1 MAYISQDEKKT
12 IENRIKPILKEYGIR
27 GTFSVYNKM
36 ELVLT
41 LWEGPIDFVSNF
53 NETMQDRSWERFE
66 PVTEGYFT
74 INEYHYYEREFS
86 GIALE
91 FLQKVIPAM
100 KTDDWYC
107 NDDIQSGYFDRKYYY
122 SVKVGKWDK
131 PYVVKNTTKTVPA
144 AIQAT
149 PNEENEVSENMYSTM
164 TNNEMIE
171 QLVAMGPVIDSAIDL
186 APTFDV
192 SSMVKQLT
200 DMIEQMESEISF
212 RMSQYQTAE

>member
-12 IENRIKPILKEYGIR
+12 IENRIKPILKEYGVR
-27 GTFSVYNKM
+27 GTLSVRHNS

-53 NETMQDRSWERFE
+53 NETMEDRYWERFE
-66 PVTEGYFT
+66 PITEGNFL
-74 INEYHYYEREFS
+74 INEYHYDKEFS

-107 NDDIQSGYFDRKYYY
+107 NDDIQSDYFNRKYYY

-144 AIQAT
+144 TIQTT
-149 PNEENEVSENMYSTM
+149 PDEENKVSENIYSNM

-200 DMIEQMESEISF
+200 DMIEQMESEIAG
-212 RMSQYQTAE
+212 RSQYQTVE

>member
-27 GTFSVYNKM
+27 GTFSVHHKM

-53 NETMQDRSWERFE
+53 NETMYVGTYRHFE
-66 PVTEGYFT
+66 PVTDGYFS
-74 INEYHYYEREFS
+74 INEYHYENEFS

-107 NDDIQSGYFDRKYYY
+107 NDDIQSDYFDRKYYY
-122 SVKVGKWDK
+122 SVKVGTWNK
-131 PYVVKNTTKTVPA
+131 PYVVKNTTKPVPT
-144 AIQAT
+144 AIQTT